1 MKNEQKKCIVNNKRK
16 DILAECKKTA
26 LQTNETSGNHL

>member
-1 MKNEQKKCIVNNKRK
+1 MKNKKKKGAANNKGK
-16 DILAECKKTA
+16 DILAECKETA